1 MGPLL
6 IRPAPMEGESLR
18 GYLLR
23 LGEANGLES
32 ALLRE
37 ALRFYSA
44 GDRSVLAALAA
55 LCGCEIAQLP
65 QTWTSQSLGLRQ
77 KTWVHGVPLPPAMV
91 RIERCAVCPQCLSA
105 RVGVRA
111 EWEIDALCVCPDHGC
126 HLIDVCPCC
135 KRPIQWCRPGVAV
148 CRCGFDLCRAPQSK
162 ATPEAI
168 ALSTLIGDRLRGF
181 AITAAPQSLGF
192 HKDLMG
198 MNLSILLR
206 TIGYI
211 GLLRSEHCTKGPAV
225 SASSALSQQINKF
238 TSVARSLTDWPTN
251 FRTALSHAARST
263 ANAEE
268 KRCDIHILEWPH
280 PIFRLSPS
288 REKARRM
295 GIAHFVRD
303 EAARFRDRQS
313 VRVGTKV
320 FFLLCE
326 RPARK
331 QKRDWGGHF
340 NDQYQTIRDHHLVS
354 TAATARALG
363 VSPSRLGELIN
374 AGALPFALGPVPAR
388 ELALSIR
395 RLFDTVVGVP
405 RGHRRLQTLLSAK
418 STDVTRFSQTLRALS
433 SGSSC
438 SALRASGAHATD
450 AGRCTVRE
458 SHGH

>member
-44 GDRSVLAALAA
+44 GNRSVLVALAA
-55 LCGCEIAQLP
+55 LCGCEVAQLP
-65 QTWTSQSLGLRQ
+65 QTWTSQSKGLRQ
-77 KTWVHGVPLPPAMV
+77 KTWVYGVPLPPAMV
-91 RIERCAVCPQCLSA
+91 RIERCAVCPQCLRA

-126 HLIDVCPCC
+126 HLINVCPCC

-148 CRCGFDLCRAPQSK
+148 CKCGFDLCHAPQSK

-168 ALSTLIGDRLRGF
+168 ALSTLISDRLRGF
-181 AITAAPQSLGF
+181 AVTAAPQSLGF

-198 MNLSILLR
+198 MNLNVLLQ

-211 GLLRSEHCTKGPAV
+211 GLLHSEHCTKGAAV
-225 SASSALSQQINKF
+225 SASSARTQQIKKS
-238 TSVARSLTDWPTN
+238 TSVAHSLTDWPTN
-251 FRTALSHAARST
+251 FRTALRQAARAT

-268 KRCDIHILEWPH
+268 RLCDIHVLEWPH

-288 REKARRM
+288 KEKARRM
-295 GIAHFVRD
+295 GIVHFVRD
-303 EAARFRDRQS
+303 EAAWFRNRQS
-313 VRVGTKV
+313 VRVGAKV

-326 RPARK
+326 RPAPLPK
-331 QKRDWGGHF
+331 KDWGGHF

-354 TAATARALG
+354 TVATARALG
-363 VSPSRLGELIN
+363 VSPSRLGELID
-374 AGALPFALGPVPAR
+374 AGALPFARGPVPAR

-418 STDVTRFSQTLRALS
+418 STDATRFSQTLRALS
-433 SGSSC
+433 RGSSC
-438 SALRASGAHATD
+438 SVFRASGARATEAD
-450 AGRCTVRE
+450 RCKARE
-458 SHGH
+458 SQGD